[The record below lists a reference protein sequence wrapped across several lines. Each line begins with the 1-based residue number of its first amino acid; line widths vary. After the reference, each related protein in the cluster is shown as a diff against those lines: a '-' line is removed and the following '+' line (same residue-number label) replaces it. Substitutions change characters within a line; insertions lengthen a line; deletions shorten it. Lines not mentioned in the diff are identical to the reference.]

1 MARSGE
7 SLYSPVRT
15 GADGSVTVELTEAH
29 PGFADTTY
37 RARRD
42 AIASLA
48 VGHVAGEPI
57 PTVTYTDVE
66 HDVWRIA
73 SRELAS
79 KHRVYATA
87 SFLDGVDA
95 LALPRDHIPQLA
107 DVTERLRPLTGFR
120 YEPLAGLA
128 PLRTFYGSFDSDV
141 FLSTQYIRHH
151 SSPLYTPE
159 PDIVHEVLGHAN
171 QLADP
176 DTARLYRLVG
186 DAVQRVET
194 DAALRLLSRVF
205 WFTFEFGVVEEH
217 GELKTYGA
225 GILSSFGEL
234 DAFRTATILPLDFAE
249 MARVDYDITKYQ
261 PVLFAA
267 RSMIEVHDLLDGFL
281 RSFTDDTPRR
291 LSHRSAVAE

>member
-1 MARSGE
+1 MDTP
-7 SLYSPVRT
+7 SLVVLDR
-15 GADGSVTVELTEAH
+15 DH
-29 PGFADTTY
+29 PGFRDPVY

-42 AIASLA
+42 AIARAALA
-48 VGHVAGEPI
+48 HRDGDPPPRIEYTEAEHGVWSVVWNNLAPVHDRYACSAWFEGDRRLRLPRERVPQFAEVNDQLLPMTGFCLMPVAGL
-57 PTVTYTDVE
+57 VTPG
-66 HDVWRIA
+66 A
-73 SRELAS
+73 FLRELG
-79 KHRVYATA
+79 R
-87 SFLDGVDA
+87 G
-95 LALPRDHIPQLA
+95 
-107 DVTERLRPLTGFR
+107 
-120 YEPLAGLA
+120 
-128 PLRTFYGSFDSDV
+128 V
-141 FLSTQYIRHH
+141 FLSTQYMRHA
-151 SSPLYTPE
+151 SAPLYTPE
-159 PDIVHEVLGHAN
+159 PDVVHEVLGHAN

-186 DAVQRVET
+186 DAVHRVET

-267 RSMIEVHDLLDGFL
+267 RSMIAVHDLLDEFL
-281 RSFTDDTPRR
+281 TSFTDDTPRR
-291 LSHRSAVAE
+291 LSHRSSVAE